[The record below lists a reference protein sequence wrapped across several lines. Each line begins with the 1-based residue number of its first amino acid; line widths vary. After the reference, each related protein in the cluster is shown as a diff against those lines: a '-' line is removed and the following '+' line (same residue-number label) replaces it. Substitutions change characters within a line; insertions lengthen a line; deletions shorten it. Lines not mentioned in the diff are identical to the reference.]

1 MEDDLVD
8 MLLLIKKQSESND
21 HRSIID
27 DYLSKHKKKEC
38 VMMTS
43 SGKMV
48 DVCNLKMEDV
58 CLEDILSSI
67 CSLPRYA
74 SHTGYIRKHHD
85 EYRDATFEKMIL
97 TVGAHSLVMATILK
111 QIQAPCEAII
121 WAAMHDFSE
130 AYVIDMPRE
139 LKNAPELAGYR
150 AVEDRVAVTV
160 VKSLFYGNLGPE
172 YGDLCL
178 ERLYN
183 SRGFDLANVFDKE
196 VCVCLEMPFVM
207 NRRMSYAKDFECV
220 SNEQILGM
228 VSALC
233 YRCFLNFPDIA
244 LDFDL
249 LRDSNF
255 LSSVKKM
262 LLGDSIGNSEFYL
275 RESFLQQILV
285 LLKTVKRE
293 LDE

>member
-27 DYLSKHKKKEC
+27 DYLSKHKKKEYG
-38 VMMTS
+38 MLTS

-85 EYRDATFEKMIL
+85 ERREARLTKTIL

-111 QIQAPCEAII
+111 QIQAPCEAIL
-121 WAAMHDFSE
+121 WATMHDFSE
-130 AYVIDMPRE
+130 AYVTDMPRE
-139 LKNAPELAGYR
+139 LKNTPELAGYR
-150 AVEDRVAVTV
+150 AVEERVASTIAR
-160 VKSLFYGNLGPE
+160 SLFYDNLGSKHGE
-172 YGDLCL
+172 LCL
-178 ERLYN
+178 ERLYG
-183 SRGFDLANVFDKE
+183 SRGFDLANVLDKE
-196 VCVCLEMPFVM
+196 ICVCLEMPFIM
-207 NRRMSYAKDFECV
+207 NTRISCDKDFYCV
-220 SNEQILGM
+220 SHEQILGM
-228 VSALC
+228 VIALC

-244 LDFDL
+244 VDFNL
-249 LRDSNF
+249 LKETEF
-255 LSSVKKM
+255 LSNIKQM
-262 LLGDSIGNSEFYL
+262 LLCDFMGKSHFSL

-285 LLKTVKRE
+285 LSKYVEQE